1 MDTEQLRLEH
11 QEKLWTMKTKEITQK
26 KFDAVNMMR
35 EIRDKIDK
43 ETKGMNFEQLKKY
56 YKHSAEENRNRAGR

>member
-1 MDTEQLRLEH
+1 
-11 QEKLWTMKTKEITQK
+11 MKTKEITQK